1 MLFAL
6 RSAALRDGS
15 PPRHAKR
22 ASGTPG
28 LRRKEEFFSAAR
40 VRRHKCLLHPVMVY
54 IHAEN
59 TLDAEQGTDTCPH
72 GGYEVAAVAEF
83 RNGAANG
90 VESHPYCPS
99 SKSREVFQVI
109 FCASRCI
116 F

>member
-1 MLFAL
+1 VL
-6 RSAALRDGS
+6 
-15 PPRHAKR
+15 R
-22 ASGTPG
+22 AS

-83 RNGAANG
+83 MSGAANG
-90 VESHPYCPS
+90 VETHPLQ
-99 SKSREVFQVI
+99 KARRMGTTVW
-109 FCASRCI
+109 
-116 F
+116 